1 MEPGLSGA
9 LIGFGGTLIGG
20 FIANFCAE
28 DYRRHRDSL
37 ALAGALA
44 GELASYKDAWPLLR
58 TNLQA
63 MHEMS
68 LAGNKLKIPKIP
80 KPVDRVF
87 EANVARIGLLG
98 PKLAEDLAYVYNQ
111 FNAFRD
117 LFKTLM
123 DEPELG
129 ADQQAARLASCIT
142 TLDRAVVRGESLP
155 DDLRKLTR
163 KWYFPFR
170 T

>member
-1 MEPGLSGA
+1 MEPALSGA
-9 LIGFGGTLIGG
+9 LIGFGGSLIVG

-44 GELASYKDAWPLLR
+44 GELASYRDAWPLLGAS
-58 TNLQA
+58 LQA
-63 MHEMS
+63 MHETS
-68 LAGNKLKIPKIP
+68 LAGNKITFPKVP

-98 PKLAEDLAYVYNQ
+98 PELSEDLAYVYNQ
-111 FNAFRD
+111 FNAFRE

-123 DEPELG
+123 DEPELA
-129 ADQQAARLASCIT
+129 ADQQAARLAACIT
-142 TLDRAVVRGESLP
+142 TLDRAVARGESLP
-155 DDLRKLTR
+155 DHLRKLTKR
-163 KWYFPFR
+163 WYFPFR